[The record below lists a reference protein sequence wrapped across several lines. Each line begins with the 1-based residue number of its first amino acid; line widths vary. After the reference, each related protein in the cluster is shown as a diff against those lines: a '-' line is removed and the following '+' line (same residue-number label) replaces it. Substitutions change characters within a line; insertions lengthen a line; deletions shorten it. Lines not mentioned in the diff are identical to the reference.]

1 MDGVVHVM
9 YDDGPSRGA
18 RKRRKRRR
26 RRTMK
31 TFNDYMRLADV
42 FTGL

>member
-9 YDDGPSRGA
+9 YADGPSRGA
-18 RKRRKRRR
+18 RKRRKRR